1 MISKKIFVPLLFVSN
16 LSVLVTVAES
26 WYRGNTHV
34 HTVLSGHGD
43 SSPEYVAKW
52 YHDRGYHFLILR
64 EHNKFIDPKTV
75 ELPANKR
82 EDFIL
87 IPGQE
92 ITGKPVGVHTTAMNI
107 DGLIDWANKET
118 DSKGDVIQ
126 DHIHKTVEAG
136 GQPILNHPHGGS
148 SITSE
153 DIRLV
158 RDFHMMELY
167 NANTKRNNLFKRRY
181 LNLPL
186 TSENTWDDLLTEG
199 RRVYGVGSDDAH
211 MFLKVGPNETNAG
224 LGWVMVRSDR
234 LDPDSIMDAMKRG
247 DFYASNGI
255 VLKSCNRGSKSYDVK
270 VDVEKTRKLLLTLP
284 EWAGLETRETETG
297 YRIEFVGPGG
307 KTLQATSGPEA
318 SYSLKKLDT
327 YVRVCVVFA
336 RKKENVIYEEFFAW
350 GQPAFEDD

>member
-1 MISKKIFVPLLFVSN
+1 MTSKQFFVTLLVVSF
-16 LSVLVTVAES
+16 LPVWITAAEN

-34 HTVLSGHGD
+34 HTALSGHGD
-43 SSPEYVAKW
+43 SSPEFVAKW
-52 YHDRGYHFLILR
+52 YHDCGYNFLILS
-64 EHNKFIDPKTV
+64 EHNKFIDPKGVT
-75 ELPANKR
+75 LPEDKR

-107 DGLIDWANKET
+107 DGLIDWTNKET
-118 DSKGDVIQ
+118 DSKGYVIQ
-126 DHIHKTVEAG
+126 DHIRKTVDAG

-186 TSENTWDDLLTEG
+186 TSENIWDDLLTEG

-234 LDPDSIMDAMKRG
+234 LDPDSITDAMKRG

-255 VLKSCNRGSKSYDVK
+255 MLKTCKRGPKLYVVE
-270 VDVEKTRKLLLTLP
+270 VDVEKTRDLVSILP
-284 EWAGLETRETETG
+284 EWAGLETREAKTG
-297 YRIEFVGPGG
+297 YRIEFIGPGG
-307 KTLQATSGPEA
+307 KTLQATNGPED

-327 YVRVCVVFA
+327 YARVRVVFA
-336 RKKENVIYEEFFAW
+336 RKKGNVMYEEFYAW
-350 GQPAFEDD
+350 GQPVFSGN